1 MKPFGFPI
9 HAGVD
14 GYSRKILWLEVVR
27 SNNLPNIPAQL
38 YLNSVK
44 ELKGCPIIVRTDCGT
59 ENGMLAAM
67 QCYFRSDGTD
77 SFAGE
82 RAHQYGTSTRN
93 QRIENFWSHLRKMRS
108 HWWINFFKDMVSS
121 GVVDLDSELQKECL
135 WFCFYSV
142 LNDDLQKFKE
152 CWNSHH
158 IRPSR
163 HDCVSGSPNILFYL
177 PERSGGVDNLQ
188 AVTHTKIVEM
198 EQQHDMDDEENGY
211 ENYFHY
217 VMENESLQY
226 PANAEQAF
234 NTFQKLM
241 SIALPI

>member
-27 SNNLPNIPAQL
+27 SNNLPNTPAQL

-44 ELKGCPIIVRTDCGT
+44 KLKGWLIIVRTDCGT
-59 ENGMLAAM
+59 ENGMLAAI

-93 QRIENFWSHLRKMRS
+93 QRIENFWYHLRKMRS

-142 LNDDLQKFKE
+142 LSDDLQKFKE
-152 CWNSHH
+152 C
-158 IRPSR
+158 
-163 HDCVSGSPNILFYL
+163 
-177 PERSGGVDNLQ
+177 
-188 AVTHTKIVEM
+188 
-198 EQQHDMDDEENGY
+198 
-211 ENYFHY
+211 
-217 VMENESLQY
+217 
-226 PANAEQAF
+226 
-234 NTFQKLM
+234 
-241 SIALPI
+241 

>member
-1 MKPFGFPI
+1 MSLVLF
-9 HAGVD
+9 
-14 GYSRKILWLEVVR
+14 
-27 SNNLPNIPAQL
+27 
-38 YLNSVK
+38 
-44 ELKGCPIIVRTDCGT
+44 
-59 ENGMLAAM
+59 
-67 QCYFRSDGTD
+67 
-77 SFAGE
+77 
-82 RAHQYGTSTRN
+82 
-93 QRIENFWSHLRKMRS
+93 
-108 HWWINFFKDMVSS
+108 
-121 GVVDLDSELQKECL
+121 
-135 WFCFYSV
+135 

-177 PERSGGVDNLQ
+177 PERSGGVDHLQ

-198 EQQHDMDDEENGY
+198 EQQHDMHDEENGY

-226 PANAEQAF
+226 PPNAEQAF
-234 NTFQKLM
+234 NTYQKLM